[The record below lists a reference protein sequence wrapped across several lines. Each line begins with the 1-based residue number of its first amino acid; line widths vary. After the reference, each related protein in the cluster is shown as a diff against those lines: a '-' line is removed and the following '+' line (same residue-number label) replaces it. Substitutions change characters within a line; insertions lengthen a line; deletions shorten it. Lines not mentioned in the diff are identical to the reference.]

1 VKIELKTH
9 SKKPQNYANTYDK
22 LTNNTYQLMKIRFI
36 GGAGTVTG
44 SKTLIESNGIRILI
58 DCGQFQGIKPL
69 RERNWEPLP
78 ILPSSIDFVL
88 LTHGHLD
95 HCGWLP
101 RLVNQ
106 GFKGKIYC
114 TSPTKDITK
123 LILLDSAKI
132 QEEDAN
138 KANKENYSKHE
149 IAEPLYTVEQVEA
162 VFPLFRIIKINE
174 VVNLDAEISAIY
186 TNAGHIIGACTIE
199 LKLENKTLVFSGDIG
214 RDNDLLV
221 FPPIKPN
228 KGDYIFLESTYGNR
242 LHPDTDTKAE
252 LEMYINNTV
261 RKNGT
266 IIIPSFAVERAQ
278 TIMYLLWQLKEEN
291 RIPNIPYIIDTPM
304 GISVLDIFAN
314 NRNWHKLP
322 EEHFV
327 AMCNMFAMITDY
339 KETIETIYNKSPKVV
354 IAASGM
360 ITGGRVLSYLEQ
372 YIGLPETTVI
382 IIGYQAEGTRGR
394 KLLEG
399 ATEIKIHGK
408 YYEVKANILEIESLS
423 AHADQ
428 KGLLDWLSE
437 FKTKP
442 TKVFLVHG
450 ENQAADELRIKIK
463 EQYGFECSVPLLG
476 QEIEL

>member
-1 VKIELKTH
+1 
-9 SKKPQNYANTYDK
+9 
-22 LTNNTYQLMKIRFI
+22 MKIKFL
-36 GGAGTVTG
+36 GAAGTVTG
-44 SKTLIESNGIRILI
+44 SKTLIESNGVRILI

-69 RERNWEPLP
+69 RELNWEPLP

-106 GFKGKIYC
+106 GFEGKIYC
-114 TSPTKDITK
+114 TSPTKDIAK

-132 QEEDAN
+132 QEEDAYR
-138 KANKENYSKHE
+138 ANKEKYSKHE
-149 IAEPLYTVEQVEA
+149 VAEPLYTVEQVEK
-162 VFPLFRIIKINE
+162 VTPLFRVIKTNE
-174 VVNLDAEISAIY
+174 TVQLDAEISAVF

-199 LKLENKTLVFSGDIG
+199 LALEDKILVFSGDIG
-214 RDNDLLV
+214 RDTDALMYSPV
-221 FPPIKPN
+221 KP
-228 KGDYIFLESTYGNR
+228 KRGDYIFLESTYGNR
-242 LHPDTDTKAE
+242 LHPETDAKAE

-261 RKNGT
+261 QKGGT

-278 TIMYLLWQLKEEN
+278 TIMYLLWQLKVEEK
-291 RIPNIPYIIDTPM
+291 IPNIPYIIDTPM
-304 GISVLDIFAN
+304 GISVLSIFSD
-314 NRNWHKLP
+314 NRKWHKLP
-322 EEHFV
+322 EQDFI
-327 AMCNMFAMITDY
+327 AMCKMFSLVTDY
-339 KETIETIYNKSPKVV
+339 QQTIETIFDKQPKVV

-360 ITGGRVLSYLEQ
+360 ITGGRVLSYLEI

-382 IIGYQAEGTRGR
+382 IMGYQAEGTRGR

-408 YYEVKANILEIESLS
+408 YYEVKATILDIESLS

-428 KGLLDWLSE
+428 KGLLNWLSE
-437 FKTKP
+437 LEEKP
-442 TKVFLVHG
+442 KKVFLVHG
-450 ENQAADELRIKIK
+450 ENEPADELRIKIN
-463 EQYGFECSVPLLG
+463 EQYHYNCSVPLMG

>member
-1 VKIELKTH
+1 
-9 SKKPQNYANTYDK
+9 
-22 LTNNTYQLMKIRFI
+22 MKIKFI

-44 SKTLIESNGIRILI
+44 SKTLVESNGIRILI

-69 RERNWEPLP
+69 RELNWEPLP

-106 GFKGKIYC
+106 GFEGKIYC

-132 QEEDAN
+132 QEEEAN
-138 KANKENYSKHE
+138 KANEEHYSKHD
-149 IAEPLYTVEQVEA
+149 IAEPLYTVAQAEK
-162 VFPLFRIIKINE
+162 VFPHFRIIKTNE
-174 VVNLDAEISAIY
+174 IINLDAEISAVY
-186 TNAGHIIGACTIE
+186 SNAGHIIGACTIE
-199 LKLENKTLVFSGDIG
+199 LSLENKTLVFSGDIG

-221 FPPIKPN
+221 FAPVKP
-228 KGDYIFLESTYGNR
+228 KKADYIFLESTYGNR
-242 LHPDTDTKAE
+242 LHPDTDVMAE
-252 LEMYINNTV
+252 LEMCINSTV
-261 RKNGT
+261 LKGGS

-278 TIMYLLWQLKEEN
+278 TVMYLLWLLKEEGK
-291 RIPNIPYIIDTPM
+291 IPNIPYIIDTPM
-304 GISVLDIFAN
+304 GIKVLDVFSN

-322 EEHFV
+322 EEQFV
-327 AMCNMFAMITDY
+327 AMCKMFTMITDY
-339 KETIETIYNKSPKVV
+339 QETIDTIYNKQPKVV

-399 ATEIKIHGK
+399 AKEIKIYGR
-408 YYEVKANILEIESLS
+408 YYDVKANILEIESLS

-428 KGLLDWLSE
+428 KGLLNWLSE
-437 FKTKP
+437 LKAKP
-442 TKVFLVHG
+442 KKVFLVHG
-450 ENQAADELRIKIK
+450 ENQPADELRIKIK
-463 EQYGFECSVPLLG
+463 EQYGFDCTVPLMG